1 MKLRTIASLTLSF
14 SLIVSGTSFAAS
26 SASNIYLAKSSEY
39 TQQSMRLDRA
49 LQLTTGRLKVTDTT
63 IPTTAVAVWKLFVK
77 ACVPS
82 VRNDRYAKTLT
93 VSKTAKL
100 TVLNFQCDNKSDY
113 HATPDAVQFIA
124 TLDQSETLVDLQIMQ
139 FSTDT
144 SRPADIK
151 TDDSSDVLLEVG
163 AGTLIDGLMAKDEEN
178 AENNSKIVNSIAG
191 SLVAVASTALAYR
204 GLNVTKKQAY
214 WIGVASGV
222 IAGLLKGAY
231 DTYASQEIDASNQVN
246 HKGGFIPNNIDI
258 SFKIRF

>member
-14 SLIVSGTSFAAS
+14 SLILTGTSFAS
-26 SASNIYLAKSSEY
+26 TPSSNIYLAKSSEY
-39 TQQSMRLDRA
+39 TKQSMKLDRA
-49 LQLTTGRLKVTDTT
+49 LQLTTGQLKVNSASV
-63 IPTTAVAVWKLFVK
+63 PSTAVAVWKLFVK

-82 VRNDRYAKTLT
+82 VRNDRYAKTLA
-93 VSKTAKL
+93 VSKIDQL
-100 TVLNFQCDNKSDY
+100 TILNFQCDNKSDF
-113 HATPDAVQFIA
+113 HVTPDAVQFIA

-163 AGTLIDGLMAKDEEN
+163 AGTLIDGLMAKDEQS

-204 GLNVTKKQAY
+204 GLNITKKQAY

-231 DTYASQEIDASNQVN
+231 DTYANQEIDASNQVN
-246 HKGGFIPNNIDI
+246 HKAGFIPNNVDI
-258 SFKIRF
+258 SFKIKF